1 MFYTTINFVFLM
13 IMVMISVAFFTLL
26 ERKMIGYSQSRKGPN
41 KILMAGITQ
50 PIADAMKLIS
60 KEMNMN
66 YSSNLGMYMLAP
78 MLNIICSLVTWIV
91 FPLEYSFNFMKMAVL
106 MMLSCM
112 AFSVVTIMMMSW
124 SSNSNYSFIGMIRTI
139 SQLISYEINMIM
151 ILITVMMVTEQMN
164 FIMMKKVQKYIYVLM
179 ILFPLVLIWMITIL
193 AETNRT
199 PFDFS
204 EGESELI
211 SGFNIE
217 YSSTSFMMI
226 FLSEYCSI
234 LIMSSLTIFM
244 FTNLEPNSTEFYVS
258 YVTMCFIF
266 VWTRT
271 TLPRFRYDKLM
282 KLNWTQILPLTTLIL
297 VISFPMKILW
307 TKNFK

>member
-1 MFYTTINFVFLM
+1 MFYTALNFLFLM
-13 IMVMISVAFFTLL
+13 IMVMVSVAFFTLV

-41 KILMAGITQ
+41 KVLIMGIMQ

-66 YSSNLGMYMLAP
+66 HNSNFIMFTLAP
-78 MLNIICSLVTWIV
+78 MLNIICSLLMWMI
-91 FPLEYSFNFMKMAVL
+91 FPFDYSFNFMKMAVL

-112 AFSVVTIMMMSW
+112 AFNLVTIMMMSW
-124 SSNSNYSFIGMIRTI
+124 ASNSNYAFIGMIRTI
-139 SQLISYEINMIM
+139 SQLISYEVNLIM
-151 ILITVMMVTEQMN
+151 ILITTVIITEQMN
-164 FIMMKKVQKYIYVLM
+164 LINMYKVQKYMYNLM
-179 ILFPLVLIWMITIL
+179 ILFPLMLIWLITIL

-217 YSSTSFMMI
+217 YSSTSFMML

-234 LIMSSLTIFM
+234 LIMSLLTICM
-244 FTNLEPNSTEFYVS
+244 FTNLLPTNPKFYVA
-258 YVTMCFIF
+258 YLAICFIF

-282 KLNWTQILPLTTLIL
+282 KFNWTQVLPMTTLMMF
-297 VISFPMKILW
+297 ISFPMKIL
-307 TKNFK
+307 

>member
-1 MFYTTINFVFLM
+1 
-13 IMVMISVAFFTLL
+13 MISVAFFTLL
-26 ERKMIGYSQSRKGPN
+26 ERKIIGYSQSRKGPN
-41 KILMAGITQ
+41 KILIAGIAQ
-50 PIADAMKLIS
+50 PIADAIKLIS
-60 KEMNMN
+60 KEININ
-66 YSSNLGMYMLAP
+66 YSSNFGIYTLAP
-78 MLNIICSLVTWIV
+78 ILNIICSLVTWIV
-91 FPLEYSFNFMKMAVL
+91 FPLRYSFNFMKIAVL
-106 MMLSCM
+106 IILRCM
-112 AFSVVTIMMMSW
+112 AFSVVTIIIIRW

-139 SQLISYEINMIM
+139 SQLISYEINIIM
-151 ILITVMMVTEQMN
+151 ILITVIIVTEQIN
-164 FIMMKKVQKYIYVLM
+164 FIIIKKVQKYIYVLI
-179 ILFPLVLIWMITIL
+179 ILFPLVLIWTITIL

-217 YSSTSFMMI
+217 YRRTRFIII

-234 LIMSSLTIFM
+234 LIMRSLTIFI
-244 FTNLEPNSTEFYVS
+244 FTNLESSSTGFYIRYLVI
-258 YVTMCFIF
+258 CFIF

-271 TLPRFRYDKLM
+271 TLPRFRYDKLI

-297 VISFPMKILW
+297 VLSFPIKILW

>member
-1 MFYTTINFVFLM
+1 MFSTPLNFLFLM
-13 IMVMISVAFFTLL
+13 IMVMVSVAFFTLI

-41 KILMAGITQ
+41 KVLMMGIMQ

-66 YSSNLGMYMLAP
+66 HNSNFIMYMMAP
-78 MLNIICSLVTWIV
+78 ALNITCSLFMWVI
-91 FPLEYSFNFMKMAVL
+91 FPFGYTFTFMKMAVL

-112 AFSVVTIMMMSW
+112 AFNVVTIMMMSW
-124 SSNSNYSFIGMIRTI
+124 ASNSNYAFIGMIRTI
-139 SQLISYEINMIM
+139 SQLISYEINLIM
-151 ILITVMMVTEQMN
+151 ILIITVIITEQLN
-164 FIMMKKVQKYIYVLM
+164 FINMHKIQMYMYTLIM
-179 ILFPLVLIWMITIL
+179 LFPLVLIWMITVL

-217 YSSTSFMMI
+217 YSSTSFMML

-234 LIMSSLTIFM
+234 LIMSLLTICM
-244 FTNLEPNSTEFYVS
+244 FTNLTPTKPSFYTA
-258 YVTMCFIF
+258 YLITCFIF

-282 KLNWTQILPLTTLIL
+282 KFNWTQILPMTTLML
-297 VISFPMKILW
+297 FISFPMKIL
-307 TKNFK
+307 

>member
-1 MFYTTINFVFLM
+1 
-13 IMVMISVAFFTLL
+13 MISVAFFTLL
-26 ERKMIGYSQSRKGPN
+26 ERKIIGYSQSRKGPN
-41 KILMAGITQ
+41 KILIAGITQ
-50 PIADAMKLIS
+50 PIADAIKLIS
-60 KEMNMN
+60 KEININ
-66 YSSNLGMYMLAP
+66 YSSNLGMYILAP
-78 MLNIICSLVTWIV
+78 MLNIICSLVAWVV
-91 FPLEYSFNFMKMAVL
+91 FPLEYSFNFMKIAVL
-106 MMLSCM
+106 IILRCI
-112 AFSVVTIMMMSW
+112 AFSVVTIIIIRW
-124 SSNSNYSFIGMIRTI
+124 SSNSSYSFIGMIRTI

-151 ILITVMMVTEQMN
+151 ILITVIIITEQIN
-164 FIMMKKVQKYIYVLM
+164 FIIIKKVQKYIYILI
-179 ILFPLVLIWMITIL
+179 ILFPLVLIWIITIL

-217 YSSTSFMMI
+217 YRRTRFIII

-234 LIMSSLTIFM
+234 LIIRSLTIFI
-244 FTNLEPNSTEFYVS
+244 FTNLEPNSAEFYVR
-258 YVTMCFIF
+258 YIAMCFIF

-271 TLPRFRYDKLM
+271 TLPRFRYDKLI

>member
-1 MFYTTINFVFLM
+1 MLVSSFNFLFLM
-13 IMVMISVAFFTLL
+13 IMVMISIAFFTLV

-41 KILMAGITQ
+41 KVFMMGIVQ

-60 KEMNMN
+60 KEMNIN
-66 YSSNLGMYMLAP
+66 YSSNFIIYTLAP
-78 MLNIICSLVTWIV
+78 VLNIICSLVMWMI
-91 FPLEYSFNFMKMAVL
+91 FPFNYSFNFMKMAVL

-112 AFSVVTIMMMSW
+112 AFNVVTIMMMSW
-124 SSNSNYSFIGMIRTI
+124 ASNSNYAFIGMIRTI
-139 SQLISYEINMIM
+139 SQLISYEINLIM
-151 ILITVMMVTEQMN
+151 ILITTTIITEQLN
-164 FIMMKKVQKYIYVLM
+164 FINMNKVQKYIYTLM
-179 ILFPLVLIWMITIL
+179 ILFPLMLIWMITML

-217 YSSTSFMMI
+217 YSSTSFMML
-226 FLSEYCSI
+226 FLSEYSSI
-234 LIMSSLTIFM
+234 LIMSLLTICM
-244 FTNLEPNSTEFYVS
+244 FTNLTTNSPSFYTA
-258 YVTMCFIF
+258 YLGICFIF

-282 KLNWTQILPLTTLIL
+282 KFNWTQILPMSTLML
-297 VISFPMKILW
+297 FISFPMKIL
-307 TKNFK
+307 

>member
-1 MFYTTINFVFLM
+1 M
-13 IMVMISVAFFTLL
+13 
-26 ERKMIGYSQSRKGPN
+26 
-41 KILMAGITQ
+41 KI
-50 PIADAMKLIS
+50 
-60 KEMNMN
+60 
-66 YSSNLGMYMLAP
+66 
-78 MLNIICSLVTWIV
+78 
-91 FPLEYSFNFMKMAVL
+91 AVL
-106 MMLSCM
+106 IILRCI
-112 AFSVVTIMMMSW
+112 AFSVVTIIIIRW
-124 SSNSNYSFIGMIRTI
+124 SSNSSYSFIGMIRTI
-139 SQLISYEINMIM
+139 SQLISYEINIIM
-151 ILITVMMVTEQMN
+151 ILITVIIITEQIN
-164 FIMMKKVQKYIYVLM
+164 FIIIKKVQKYIYILI
-179 ILFPLVLIWMITIL
+179 ILFPLVLIWIITIL

-217 YSSTSFMMI
+217 YRRTRFIII

-234 LIMSSLTIFM
+234 LIIRSLTIFI
-244 FTNLEPNSTEFYVS
+244 FTNLEPNSAEFYVR
-258 YVTMCFIF
+258 YIAMCFIF

-271 TLPRFRYDKLM
+271 TLPRFRYDKLI

>member
-1 MFYTTINFVFLM
+1 MNFLFLM
-13 IMVMISVAFFTLL
+13 IMVMISVAFFTLV

-41 KILMAGITQ
+41 KVLMMGIMQ

-66 YSSNLGMYMLAP
+66 QNSNFFMFMLAP
-78 MLNIICSLVTWIV
+78 MLNIICSLVMWVV
-91 FPLEYSFNFMKMAVL
+91 FPFTYSFAFMKMTVL

-112 AFSVVTIMMMSW
+112 AFNLVTIMMMSW
-124 SSNSNYSFIGMIRTI
+124 ASNSNYAFIGMIRTI
-139 SQLISYEINMIM
+139 SQLISYEINLIM
-151 ILITVMMVTEQMN
+151 ILITAIIITEQMN
-164 FIMMKKVQKYIYVLM
+164 FVNMYKVQKYVYALL

-217 YSSTSFMMI
+217 YSSTSFVML

-234 LIMSSLTIFM
+234 LIMSLLTICI
-244 FTNLEPNSTEFYVS
+244 FTNLMPTDLKFYITYLVI
-258 YVTMCFIF
+258 CFVF

-282 KLNWTQILPLTTLIL
+282 KFNWTQILPMTTLIL
-297 VISFPMKILW
+297 FISFPMKIL
-307 TKNFK
+307 

>member
-1 MFYTTINFVFLM
+1 MFFMALNFLFLM
-13 IMVMISVAFFTLL
+13 IMVMISVAFFTLV

-41 KILMAGITQ
+41 KVLVLGIVQ

-60 KEMNMN
+60 KEMNLN
-66 YSSNLGMYMLAP
+66 HNSNFIMFTLAP
-78 MLNIICSLVTWIV
+78 MLNIICSLLMWMI
-91 FPLEYSFNFMKMAVL
+91 FPFNYSFNFMKMAVL

-112 AFSVVTIMMMSW
+112 AFNLVTIMMMSW
-124 SSNSNYSFIGMIRTI
+124 ASNSNYAFIGMIRTI
-139 SQLISYEINMIM
+139 SQLISYEINLIM
-151 ILITVMMVTEQMN
+151 ILITTVIITEQMN
-164 FIMMKKVQKYIYVLM
+164 LINMYKVQKYMYNLM
-179 ILFPLVLIWMITIL
+179 ILFPLMLIWLITIL

-217 YSSTSFMMI
+217 YSSTSFMML

-234 LIMSSLTIFM
+234 LIMSLLSICM
-244 FTNLEPNSTEFYVS
+244 FTNLLPTNPKFYVT
-258 YVTMCFIF
+258 YLVICFIF

-282 KLNWTQILPLTTLIL
+282 KFNWTQVLPMTTLMMF
-297 VISFPMKILW
+297 ISFPMKIL
-307 TKNFK
+307 